1 MEFINDNNSNNFNS
15 EGVSVS
21 FRDIMGIVVRRW
33 YWFVVSLVVFMLAAV
48 LYLKMQVPA
57 YQRTTVV
64 LVKEN
69 NKKGGNTDL
78 LAVTGGF
85 GGSGVDNELYMLR
98 TRMILRPV
106 VEKLHLDVNYT
117 MLGGLRDIPK
127 YNDTPFTVNFLTPY
141 TSFVALVI
149 EPVTESTYRIVSLND
164 KECSLTCNYGET
176 VEVGGDKI
184 VVNPVPEYLSAY
196 KGKRIEV
203 TRTSVD
209 IAAQIYQSRISTS
222 LANEKT
228 SLVAI
233 KCVDYHPQRAEDI
246 LSTLVDVYNQS
257 ILDDKNF
264 VTSSTAQ
271 FLDDRLAV
279 ISKELG
285 EVEDQLTRFKQD
297 NQLVDLSS
305 SASQYL
311 SESFSARNEAL
322 TIETEISVAK
332 SVKDYLATEAKS
344 GRLIPNVSGVGD
356 NTVQSQINSYNE
368 IMLQRNRL
376 LANSGENNVVIKNM
390 DANLEA
396 MRETISGAIDNYISA
411 LNVRLASAR
420 SLEDRMLSSIRSV
433 PAQEKVALGIMRQ
446 QNIKESL
453 YIYLLQKREETAL
466 QMAVSETS
474 IRMIENP
481 VGPYE
486 PVSPVKSTFLILALI
501 IGLVLP
507 FGIIILSVI
516 FNTKIRSRREVEE
529 ALSLPF
535 IGEIPQAKKTLEDG
549 VLAVSD
555 DAGGPVAEAFRM
567 LRANLSFLA
576 KDAKVLMF
584 ISTLPNEGK
593 TFVSRNLAQ
602 TLALS
607 GKRVVLVDTDLRKRT
622 QSILFHVSGNEGLS
636 YYLAGYIDDVRKII
650 HHKVI
655 GDIDIVPA
663 GAVPP
668 NPSELLMN
676 ERFDTFINEL
686 KGLYDYIILDNV
698 PAQAIADA
706 AVVNRVADLTIYV
719 IREGLLDR
727 RALPDIERLKRDK
740 KFKNMS
746 VVLNGCDIKS
756 GSYGYGYGY
765 YGYGSHQKKGFFSR
779 LKNKIKK

>member
-1 MEFINDNNSNNFNS
+1 MEYTNNNNISRGENEAIS
-15 EGVSVS
+15 LRDLMSV
-21 FRDIMGIVVRRW
+21 VVRRW
-33 YWFVVSLVVFMLAAV
+33 YWFVISLVLCLGAAV
-48 LYLKMQVPA
+48 FYLKTQIPA
-57 YQRTTVV
+57 YKRTAVV

-69 NKKGGNTDL
+69 NKRAGSTDI
-78 LAVTGGF
+78 LAIAEGF
-85 GGSGVDNELYMLR
+85 GGSGVDNEIYMFR
-98 TRMILRPV
+98 TRMILRSV
-106 VEKLHLDVNYT
+106 VEKLHLDVDYKR
-117 MLGGLRDIPK
+117 LGTLRDYPLYK
-127 YNDTPFTVNFLTPY
+127 DTPFTVNFLTPY
-141 TSFVALVI
+141 TSVLSMVL
-149 EPVTESTYRIVSLND
+149 EPATDSTYRVVALND
-164 KECSLTCNYGET
+164 NECSLTCNYGET

-196 KGKRIEV
+196 KGKKIEV
-203 TRTSVD
+203 TRISVD
-209 IAAQIYQSRISTS
+209 AAAGYYQSMISTS
-222 LANEKT
+222 LASENT
-228 SLVAI
+228 TLVAI
-233 KCVDYHPQRAEDI
+233 DCIDSHPKRAEDI
-246 LSTLVDVYNQS
+246 LSTLVEVYNQS
-257 ILDDKNF
+257 ILDDKNY
-264 VTSSTAQ
+264 VASSTAT
-271 FLDDRLAV
+271 FLDERLAV

-311 SESFSARNEAL
+311 AESFSARNEAL

-332 SVKDYLATEAKS
+332 SVKDYLATEAES

-420 SLEDRMLSSIRSV
+420 SLEDSMLSSIRSV

-466 QMAVSETS
+466 QMAVSETN
-474 IRMIENP
+474 IRVIETP
-481 VGPYE
+481 VGSQF
-486 PVSPVKSTFLILALI
+486 PVLPVKTKYLMIAVI

-507 FGIIILSVI
+507 LGVIIFSLF
-516 FNTKIRSRREVEE
+516 FNTTIRSRREVEE
-529 ALSLPF
+529 ALSLPL

-555 DAGGPVAEAFRM
+555 DAGGAVAEAFRM

-584 ISTLPNEGK
+584 ISTLPSEGK

-686 KGLYDYIILDNV
+686 KELYDFIILDNV
-698 PAQAIADA
+698 PAQAVADA
-706 AVVNRVADLTIYV
+706 TVVNRVADLTLYV
-719 IREGLLDR
+719 IREGVLDR
-727 RALPDIERLKRDK
+727 RALPDIERLKREG

-746 VVLNGCDIKS
+746 VILNGCDTKS

-765 YGYGSHQKKGFFSR
+765 YGYHNHGKKSFWQR
-779 LKNKIKK
+779 LKNKF

>member
-1 MEFINDNNSNNFNS
+1 MEYTNNNNIYRGENEAIS
-15 EGVSVS
+15 LRDLMSV
-21 FRDIMGIVVRRW
+21 VVRRW
-33 YWFVVSLVVFMLAAV
+33 YWFVISLVLCLAAAV
-48 LYLKMQVPA
+48 FYLKTQIPA
-57 YQRTTVV
+57 YKRTAVV

-69 NKKGGNTDL
+69 NKRAGSTDI
-78 LAVTGGF
+78 LAVAEGF
-85 GGSGVDNELYMLR
+85 GGSGVDNEIYMFR
-98 TRMILRPV
+98 TRMILRSV
-106 VEKLHLDVNYT
+106 VEKLHLDVDYKR
-117 MLGGLRDIPK
+117 LGTLRDYPLYK
-127 YNDTPFTVNFLTPY
+127 DTPFTVNFLTPY
-141 TSFVALVI
+141 TSVLSMVL
-149 EPVTESTYRIVSLND
+149 EPATDSTYRIVAFND
-164 KECSLTCNYGET
+164 KECSLTFNYGET

-196 KGKRIEV
+196 KGKKIEV
-203 TRTSVD
+203 TRISVD
-209 IAAQIYQSRISTS
+209 AAAGYYQSMISTS
-222 LANEKT
+222 LASENT
-228 SLVAI
+228 TLVAI
-233 KCVDYHPQRAEDI
+233 DCIDSHPKRAEDI
-246 LSTLVDVYNQS
+246 LSTLVEVYNQS
-257 ILDDKNF
+257 ILDDKNYVAF
-264 VTSSTAQ
+264 STAT
-271 FLDDRLAV
+271 FLDERLAV

-311 SESFSARNEAL
+311 AESFSARNEAL
-322 TIETEISVAK
+322 TIETEISVAN

-420 SLEDRMLSSIRSV
+420 SLEDSMLSSIRSV

-466 QMAVSETS
+466 QMAVSETN
-474 IRMIENP
+474 IRVIETP
-481 VGPYE
+481 VGSHF
-486 PVSPVKSTFLILALI
+486 PVLPVKTKYLMIAVI

-507 FGIIILSVI
+507 LGVIIFSLF
-516 FNTKIRSRREVEE
+516 FNTTIRSRREVEE
-529 ALSLPF
+529 ALSLPL

-555 DAGGPVAEAFRM
+555 DAGGAVAEAFRM

-584 ISTLPNEGK
+584 ISTLPSEGK

-686 KGLYDYIILDNV
+686 KELYDFIILDNV
-698 PAQAIADA
+698 PAQAVADA
-706 AVVNRVADLTIYV
+706 TVVNRVADLTLYV
-719 IREGLLDR
+719 IREGVLDR
-727 RALPDIERLKRDK
+727 RALPDIERLKREG

-746 VVLNGCDIKS
+746 VILNGCDTKS

-765 YGYGSHQKKGFFSR
+765 YGYHNHGKKSFWQR
-779 LKNKIKK
+779 LKNKF